1 MNIFYGGIF
10 VGKETL
16 KEAGIKHPIKLEYYK
31 TINEDKFV
39 NGSNSKYGIK
49 VVKTEY
55 LDNDIIENKEI
66 KNLSDS
72 EQRTNEILE
81 TLKRNEVT
89 PIGVQDIMQDFFEK
103 KKYL

>member
-10 VGKETL
+10 VGK
-16 KEAGIKHPIKLEYYK
+16 
-31 TINEDKFV
+31 
-39 NGSNSKYGIK
+39 
-49 VVKTEY
+49 
-55 LDNDIIENKEI
+55 
-66 KNLSDS
+66 
-72 EQRTNEILE
+72 E

>member
-1 MNIFYGGIF
+1 M
-10 VGKETL
+10 
-16 KEAGIKHPIKLEYYK
+16 
-31 TINEDKFV
+31 INEDKFV
-39 NGSNSKYGIK
+39 NENNSKYGIK

-55 LDNDIIENKEI
+55 LDNDIITENKEI
-66 KNLSDS
+66 KNLSNS